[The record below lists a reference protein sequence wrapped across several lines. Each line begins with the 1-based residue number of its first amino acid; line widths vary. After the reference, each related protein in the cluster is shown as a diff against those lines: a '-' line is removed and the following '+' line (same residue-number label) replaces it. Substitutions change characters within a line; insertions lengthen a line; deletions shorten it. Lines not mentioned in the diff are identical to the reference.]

1 MIYWDKDSQREIN
14 NALKIIWMVI
24 TLLTTLLIL
33 IPFIVDRDKILNNT
47 PVCISVS
54 KYNVEC
60 ALCGMTRAFIEIS
73 NGNFIKAYTLNK
85 GSLFLYVA
93 FLANSLIFILNSIY
107 SKIFKNRI
115 SIINDS

>member
-1 MIYWDKDSQREIN
+1 MIYWDKDSLREIN
-14 NALKIIWMVI
+14 DAFKIIWMVI

-47 PVCISVS
+47 PVCISMS

-73 NGNFIKAYTLNK
+73 NGNFVKAYSLNK
-85 GSLFLYVA
+85 GSPFIYIA
-93 FLANSLIFILNSIY
+93 FLSNSLIFILNSMYYLI
-107 SKIFKNRI
+107 SKNRI
-115 SIINDS
+115 TIINDS